1 MSYPVASGAV
11 SHSATL
17 IPEIWAPKFLIKF
30 YEATVMNSIA
40 NTDYEGE
47 IKDQGDTVH
56 INLVPD
62 IEIVDHVK
70 GQELS
75 YERPESAVV
84 DLLIDKGKAY
94 RFVCSDIDKK
104 QSALNFME
112 KWTDDAAKQMKI
124 AIERAIYADIYTDA
138 DSNNSGLTAGLLS
151 DNINLGVTGTPLQV
165 TDANIID
172 FILDMGLCLDEQD
185 APGDDRWLILPAN
198 MCKLLKA
205 SDLKDASL
213 AGNGK
218 ASSLITGKIGM
229 IDRFEIYNS
238 NLLTLTTDGANE
250 VANVMAG
257 HKSALTF
264 ASQLVENEV
273 IRAEKEFADYARG
286 LQVYGY
292 KVVKDTALVHGYGYV

>member
-1 MSYPVASGAV
+1 MAYPVASGNV

-17 IPEIWAPKFLIKF
+17 IPEIWAPKFLMKF
-30 YEATVMNSIA
+30 YESTVLNEIA

-47 IKDQGDTVH
+47 IKSQGDTVH
-56 INLVPD
+56 INQIPD

-70 GQELS
+70 GQELD
-75 YERPESAVV
+75 YERPQSQVI

-112 KWTDDAAKQMKI
+112 KWTADAAKQMKI
-124 AIERAIYADIYTDA
+124 AIERAIYADIYSDA
-138 DSNNSGLTAGLLS
+138 DSANAGNSAGLLS
-151 DNINLGVTGTPLQV
+151 QNIALGATGTPVQV
-165 TDANIID
+165 TEANIVEY
-172 FILDMGLCLDEQD
+172 ILRMGLALDEQD
-185 APGDDRWLILPAN
+185 VPADERYCILPAN
-198 MCKLLKA
+198 MCKLLKD

-213 AGNGK
+213 AGDGK
-218 ASSLITGKIGM
+218 TSSLITGKIGM
-229 IDRFEIYNS
+229 IDRFDIYNS
-238 NLLTLTTDGANE
+238 NLLTLTTDGANT
-250 VANVMAG
+250 VANIIAG
-257 HKSALTF
+257 HKVALTF

-292 KVVKDTALVHGYGYV
+292 KVVKPTALVHGYAYV